1 MQVGIDADRCE
12 VLCLPTLRCFVHAQ
26 IAEAVKRVVRAA
38 GLDSA
43 TADILDSGFCTAV
56 VFCIEIPV
64 RVEYLCAGE
73 QNALTSAGLHG
84 KFRIAR
90 DLLPEIEHRFAL
102 RRMQNSGRLE
112 AFVLCND
119 LTLLRDQPL
128 FPAAV
133 RPAEA
138 PVFRCDAR
146 IIRFAVVNIAEPD
159 RAFGPLP
166 AFVGR
171 IFPRAVRVGQM
182 QCCQQTRAVRNRL
195 INTGRNPSGEPALS
209 ERNGQFIFLAQQ
221 RRQIIGLYLQARRIA
236 CPAGSQKE
244 PSDPLP
250 VQKRFV
256 DAECGDFQFCCCTG
270 ARGKML
276 SENRAY
282 FADILRWIDPACVL

>member
-26 IAEAVKRVVRAA
+26 IAEAVKRVVCAA
-38 GLDSA
+38 GLDSV

-73 QNALTSAGLHG
+73 QNALTRTGLHG
-84 KFRIAR
+84 KFRVTR
-90 DLLPEIEHRFAL
+90 DLLSEIEHHFAL
-102 RRMQNSGRLE
+102 RRMQNRDRLE
-112 AFVLCND
+112 SFMLCND
-119 LTLLRDQPL
+119 LALLRDQHL
-128 FPAAV
+128 LAAAI

-146 IIRFAVVNIAEPD
+146 IIRFAVVNVAEPD
-159 RAFGPLP
+159 WAFCPLP
-166 AFVGR
+166 AFIGR
-171 IFPRAVRVGQM
+171 VLPRAVRVGQM

-209 ERNGQFIFLAQQ
+209 ERDGQFVLLAQQ
-221 RRQIIGLYLQARRIA
+221 RRQVIGLHLQSRRIA
-236 CPAGSQKE
+236 RPAGSQKE
-244 PSDPLP
+244 ISDPLP
-250 VQKRFV
+250 VQKHFV

-270 ARGKML
+270 ARGKVL
-276 SENRAY
+276 SENRADL
-282 FADILRWIDPACVL
+282 ADIL

>member
-1 MQVGIDADRCE
+1 MQIGIDADRRE
-12 VLCLPTLRCFVHAQ
+12 ILCLPTLRRFVHTQ
-26 IAEAVKRVVRAA
+26 IAEAVKRVVCAA

-56 VFCIEIPV
+56 VFRIEISV
-64 RVEYLCAGE
+64 CVEHLCAGE
-73 QNALTSAGLHG
+73 QNALTRTGLHG
-84 KFRIAR
+84 KFRVTR
-90 DLLPEIEHRFAL
+90 DLLSEIEHHFAL
-102 RRMQNSGRLE
+102 RRMQNRDRLE
-112 AFVLCND
+112 SFMLCND
-119 LTLLRDQPL
+119 LALLRDQHL
-128 FPAAV
+128 LAAAI

-138 PVFRCDAR
+138 PVFQRDAR

-166 AFVGR
+166 AFVSR

-244 PSDPLP
+244 ISDPLP

-256 DAECGDFQFCCCTG
+256 DAECGDFQLRCCTG